1 MVLNM
6 ILTHGTRYTADITLR
21 GLEALAGND
30 TVKRKLEDAG
40 FTNVLVGGN
49 GSKRMASGTWGGAT
63 REVVLPKQV
72 STVRVA

>member
-1 MVLNM
+1 M

-21 GLEALAGND
+21 GLESLAGND

-40 FTNVLVGGN
+40 FVNVLVSGN
-49 GSKRMASGTWGGAT
+49 GSSRTASGTWNGPT
-63 REVVLPKQV
+63 REAVLPKQV